1 VLICYERKILL
12 ASRWLVAGTDLVRE
26 KNIID
31 YLADKPA
38 EQSYE
43 DKLYIKIVAL
53 DAIYNFVVEKFLN

>member
-1 VLICYERKILL
+1 MREKYCWQ
-12 ASRWLVAGTDLVRE
+12 ADGWWLVYTDLVRE

-38 EQSYE
+38 EQSNE

>member
-1 VLICYERKILL
+1 MLICYERKILL
-12 ASRWLVAGTDLVRE
+12 ASRWVVAGADSVRE

-38 EQSYE
+38 EQSNE

>member
-1 VLICYERKILL
+1 MLTG
-12 ASRWLVAGTDLVRE
+12 RWVVAGADLVRE

-38 EQSYE
+38 EQSNE

-53 DAIYNFVVEKFLN
+53 DAIYNFVDQKSLN